1 MLTKESDRNCCRCGK
16 PKPATEFN
24 FKRRAIGQ
32 RHPFCRE
39 CQHAWNREHYQR
51 NRATYIAT
59 AKRHNLEYKTTN
71 VERAVEYLLQH
82 RCVDCGE
89 GDILVLHFDHRDRA
103 DKVVAV
109 GTLLS
114 RSSSWPQVATEIAK
128 CDVRCANCHQRR
140 TAEQFGWRKIALR
153 VLSVAGAEGLEPT
166 AARFGDECS
175 AN

>member
-1 MLTKESDRNCCRCGK
+1 MLNEESERNCCRCGK

-39 CQHAWNREHYQR
+39 CQHAWNREHYRR

-59 AKRHNLEYKTTN
+59 ARRHNLEYIAANMK
-71 VERAVEYLLQH
+71 RIVEYLDQH
-82 RCVDCGE
+82 PCVDCGE

-103 DKVVAV
+103 DKLVEV
-109 GTLLS
+109 GNLI
-114 RSSSWPQVATEIAK
+114 RYGSWPRIAAEIAK

-140 TAEQFGWRKIALR
+140 TARQFRWRKIALS
-153 VLSVAGAEGLEPT
+153 VHGVAGAEGLEPT